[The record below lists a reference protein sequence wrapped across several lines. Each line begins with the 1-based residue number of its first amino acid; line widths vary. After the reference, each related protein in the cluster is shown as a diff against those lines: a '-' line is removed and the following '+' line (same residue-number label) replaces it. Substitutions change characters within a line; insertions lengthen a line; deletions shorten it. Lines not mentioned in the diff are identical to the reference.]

1 MVGSPTSR
9 VRNASP
15 LQVLIVQQ
23 SKHGIVAS
31 GVRASNQTFGTPPH
45 GSDDLVGIGG
55 PAEGLGDVVALC
67 DKALD
72 HRLEIEER
80 SERGVCDEYGG
91 GQMRIRS
98 LFILGGALLLIAAN
112 AFAGPKEDV
121 AAATAKWGETL
132 GQNDPD
138 KCSPFMPLTRFSGE
152 HYRQPCDQIERRFVI
167 ISLVRSRSCPVLR
180 CRSASN

>member
-1 MVGSPTSR
+1 MPGRNRNGELGSPLSITPLRLPPFGSSIMR
-9 VRNASP
+9 HPSPWSAAARAGFRNASP

-23 SKHGIVAS
+23 PKHGIVAS
-31 GVRASNQTFGTPPH
+31 GANGSNLTFGTPPD

-91 GQMRIRS
+91 RTDAHPIFVYPWRR
-98 LFILGGALLLIAAN
+98 AVAN
-112 AFAGPKEDV
+112 CRECLCRA
-121 AAATAKWGETL
+121 
-132 GQNDPD
+132 
-138 KCSPFMPLTRFSGE
+138 
-152 HYRQPCDQIERRFVI
+152 ERGCR
-167 ISLVRSRSCPVLR
+167 R
-180 CRSASN
+180 CNSE